1 MHKTVLIL
9 SLLFSLFHV
18 EVFGQEE
25 SEHAWCAWNHG
36 DFLYD
41 YCIPEF
47 KYADDPV
54 IECYFA
60 AYEVQPQGAYI
71 VGADPIGPCI
81 PYFSMEYFFHYP
93 PVGGLISIDSIE
105 RFYGPGDTLL
115 PWSWQPFDHID
126 SVNMLN
132 GAQCLDSLYI
142 MIRVGMISRVSG
154 IYALD
159 TIMRKIVFRCDSS
172 PEVSILPSPL
182 PDSICQG
189 DTTEIYSTL
198 GDDSRFSYSWL
209 YSPTNS
215 PYAFIEVDTNWSH
228 PATVGGYYVLE
239 VLEDGLCAPQRSDT
253 VLLNVTG
260 LDPVISPSGLYHI
273 NCADTSVQSFP
284 SIYLNNPLQ
293 FLNHYFQWMW
303 NGNPVGNGGISHGPV
318 KLNGEYWLKVTD
330 ASSGCMGISNTFKLA
345 LHGLPPANISLTG
358 DTVFCTPTQ
367 NRPQLS
373 TTHSDWIH
381 DFYAI
386 DSLGNE
392 ILLGSQAPPFE
403 INISGTHSF
412 YAVFTNPA
420 GCQGYTDTIKARIRP
435 YPDPDLNVQLEQTV
449 FCMGDTLALTH
460 NYNSSFTYSYTFTGG
475 NITHVPKGNLFSYNL
490 SQPGIHTIE
499 IQGLTPHGCQSTW
512 TKRIYVSPEG
522 CCDQSTT
529 DLIFLD
535 TLKPGAYSGN
545 YLIAG
550 DLYTSVNGNFQFHYA
565 ILKFV
570 GKAVKHQNKQGG
582 YSTGPSIYVGD
593 SSTITFIASDLRAFC
608 DTMWGGIKLGNHS
621 NLEFE
626 GNTMMDSYNGIIPD
640 LPFFPNPP
648 DPNHLFYM
656 GGSGNV
662 FKNNFTSM
670 TLYQQKSNGIPD
682 AIHGRFL
689 CNPSKMLFPF
699 DSASNGELQRS
710 KVGVRLMSFSSPKWY
725 PSSQTNDTMIYV
737 SNHQFGLKV
746 INGTNVSG
754 VQNFHLDSNTIA
766 SIHVKSSNN
775 AVTFSNGDIVLPNTL
790 ASFSLQDQERFNIL
804 NIPARNYGVLS
815 SASSLVLRNF
825 EVESDQHGIIEDEF
839 SNGNAGVYF
848 SGTGNTLKAE
858 SSGFTGLDIGF
869 EIDRSLGI
877 HLDID
882 SCFIFGNMYGLR
894 IIDSE
899 IDTFEFRCNH
909 ISSAEFD
916 LNTTTYGVYLDA
928 ESSLLNDVGRRFNP
942 AAHHYPAGNGWPVDM
957 RASPGWPHTT
967 TGIQGSP
974 DVTLWTPWT
983 NWYSWYHDGYGFNDE
998 PGYKYWSYANEFFG
1012 EDSIQSNS
1020 AVYPYKIAQR
1030 DQEPAGLD
1038 QCFHTN
1044 FIYFPTARVG
1054 RSFEFYDS
1062 VEAKTTDL
1070 RVFPN
1075 PAVHYFSIE
1084 GLQDEAFHRLTIRN
1098 AVGQKVGEH
1107 WVQNQDRILVG
1118 ELSSG
1123 LYFLDLYSS
1132 LGTVDRIPIVI
1143 KK

>member
-25 SEHAWCAWNHG
+25 SEQAYCPWRPG
-36 DFLYD
+36 DYIYD

-47 KYADDPV
+47 KYADDPIV
-54 IECYFA
+54 ECYFA
-60 AYEVQPQGAYI
+60 AYETQPYG
-71 VGADPIGPCI
+71 DPIVAAYPLGPCA
-81 PYFSMEYFFHYP
+81 PYFSIEYFFHYP
-93 PVGGLISIDSIE
+93 PTGGLIRIDSVEKIC
-105 RFYGPGDTLL
+105 GPGDTLL

-126 SVNMLN
+126 SVSMLN
-132 GAQCLDSLYI
+132 GAQCMDSLYV
-142 MIRVGMISRVSG
+142 MIKIGMLSSG
-154 IYALD
+154 SNIYELD
-159 TIMRKIVFRCDSS
+159 TMMHKIVFRCDSS

-189 DTTEIYSTL
+189 DTTEIWSTL
-198 GDDSRFSYSWL
+198 GDDNRFSYSWL

-215 PYAFIEVDTNWSH
+215 PYAFVEVDTNWSH
-228 PATVGGYYVLE
+228 PATAGGYYVLE

-253 VLLNVTG
+253 VFLNVTG

-293 FLNHYFQWMW
+293 FLNHHFQWMW

-318 KLNGEYWLKVTD
+318 KLNGEYWLKVTE
-330 ASSGCMGISNTFKLA
+330 ASSGCIGVSNTFKLA

-373 TTHSDWIH
+373 TTHSNWIH

-435 YPDPDLNVQLEQTV
+435 YSDPDLNVELEQTV

-475 NITHVPKGNLFSYNL
+475 NITHIPKGNLFSYNL

-512 TKRIYVSPEG
+512 TKNIYVSPEG

-535 TLKPGAYSGN
+535 TLKPGSYSGN

-565 ILKFV
+565 TLKFV

-640 LPFFPNPP
+640 LSSFPNPP
-648 DPNHLFYM
+648 NPNHLFYM

-670 TLYQQKSNGIPD
+670 TLYQQKSNGILD
-682 AIHGRFL
+682 AIYGSFL
-689 CNPSKMLFPF
+689 CDPSKMLFPF

-725 PSSQTNDTMIYV
+725 PSSQTNDTMLYV

-754 VQNFHLDSNTIA
+754 VQSFHLDSNTIA

-775 AVTFSNGDIVLPNTL
+775 AVTFSNSDIVLPNTL

-858 SSGFTGLDIGF
+858 SSDFTGLDIGF
-869 EIDRSLGI
+869 EIDRSLGVD
-877 HLDID
+877 LDID
-882 SCFIFGNMYGLR
+882 SCFIFGNIYGLR

-899 IDTFEFRCNH
+899 IDEFEFRCNH

-916 LNTTTYGVYLDA
+916 LNTTTYGVYLDT
-928 ESSLLNDVGRRFNP
+928 ESSLNSDVGGPYSSIQNT
-942 AAHHYPAGNGWPVDM
+942 YPAGNGWPVDM
-957 RASPGWPHTT
+957 RVSPGWPHTT

-974 DVTLWTPWT
+974 DVNLWTPWT
-983 NWYSWYHDGYGFNDE
+983 NWYSWYHDGYGFNDD
-998 PGYKYWSYANEFFG
+998 PGYRYWRFDNEFFG
-1012 EDSIQSNS
+1012 EDSIQANS
-1020 AVYPYKIAQR
+1020 AVHPAVIA
-1030 DQEPAGLD
+1030 EKGGFNATSSW
-1038 QCFHTN
+1038 CFSTN
-1044 FIYFPTARVG
+1044 FIPFPNARIG
-1054 RSFEFYDS
+1054 RNIQFGDSIEFVRNS
-1062 VEAKTTDL
+1062 V
-1070 RVFPN
+1070 VPYPN
-1075 PAVHYFSIE
+1075 PATDVLSFQ
-1084 GLQDEAFHRLTIRN
+1084 GLEEEASGNCLIKNSLGKRMLET
-1098 AVGQKVGEH
+1098 
-1107 WVQNQDRILVG
+1107 LVESNTQIDVSNLPAG
-1118 ELSSG
+1118 V
-1123 LYFLDLYSS
+1123 YFLELRLSDGNMERFS
-1132 LGTVDRIPIVI
+1132 VVI
-1143 KK
+1143 K